1 LETVRL
7 PLPKEEE
14 EIVMLPAVVDNTS
27 LGLPSIPVNIAY
39 VPGVWKD
46 ENVNDGS
53 NE

>member
-14 EIVMLPAVVDNTS
+14 EIVMLPAVVGNTS
-27 LGLPSIPVNIAY
+27 LGLTNSVNIAY
-39 VPGVWKD
+39 VPGVWND